1 MWLSPRKLQTTASRN
16 SPKIDFRQVFVSHP
30 GEHILVVDFGSQTTQ
45 LIARRVRE
53 CGVYCEI
60 QPYDVSSEVVENF
73 EPAGFILSGGPESVT
88 ENFSP
93 RIPDHVLRSGRPIL
107 GICYGMHALVEQL
120 GGVVDSSE
128 LREFGPARINLTAIQ
143 GVLPKKERVLDVW
156 MSHGDRVTEL
166 PMGFAVSASSDD
178 CPIAAISNE
187 SEHQYGV
194 QFHPEVTHTD
204 RGLEIIDRFVR
215 NVCGCQR
222 TWVPEHIVSMAV
234 EQIREEVGDENV
246 ILGLSGGVDSSVT
259 AALVSRA
266 IGSQLKCVLVDN
278 GLMRKDEVAKIE
290 ETMGPSNALPIELQ
304 VVDAKDRFLNALQ
317 GVKDPEDKR
326 KIVGRTFIEVFEESA
341 RELDSISWLAQGT
354 IYPDVVESAATKFGK
369 SHVIKSHHNVGGLP
383 DRLNLKLLEPLRELF
398 KDEVRKI
405 GLELGLPDE
414 LINRHPFP
422 GPGLSVR
429 ILGEVKQEY
438 IDILREADAIFLEE
452 LRKAG
457 WMDRVSQAFAV
468 FIPVKS
474 VAVVGDARAYEY
486 VIALRSV
493 STTDFMTADWSDL
506 PHELLGKIASRIMNE
521 VARVSRVVYDVSSK
535 PPSTIEWE

>member
-1 MWLSPRKLQTTASRN
+1 M
-16 SPKIDFRQVFVSHP
+16 SHP
-30 GEHILVVDFGSQTTQ
+30 GEKILVIDFGSQTTQ

-53 CGVYCEI
+53 CRVYCEI
-60 QPYDVSSEVVENF
+60 QPYDVSTEFVEEFN
-73 EPAGFILSGGPESVT
+73 PAGFILSGGPESVT
-88 ENFSP
+88 EDFSP
-93 RIPDHVLRSGRPIL
+93 RIPDQVLRSGRPIL

-120 GGVVDSSE
+120 GGEVDSSD
-128 LREFGPARINLTAIQ
+128 LREFGPARIDLTSNQ
-143 GVLPKKERVLDVW
+143 GILPKKAVGLDVW

-166 PMGFAVSASSDD
+166 PVGFDIAASTGD
-178 CPIAAISNE
+178 CPIAAIANE
-187 SEHQYGV
+187 STHQYGV

-204 RGLEIIDRFVR
+204 KGLEIIDQFVSE
-215 NVCGCQR
+215 VCGCQR
-222 TWVPEHIVSMAV
+222 TWVAEHIVSLAI
-234 EQIREEVGDENV
+234 EQIREVVGDENV

-266 IGSQLKCVLVDN
+266 IGTQLKCVLVDN
-278 GLMRKDEVAKIE
+278 GLMRKDEVRKIE
-290 ETMGPSNALPIELQ
+290 EFMGPSNALPVDLR
-304 VVDAKDRFLNALQ
+304 VVYRKDRFLTALE
-317 GVKDPEDKR
+317 GIEDPEDKR
-326 KIVGRTFIEVFEESA
+326 KIVGRTFIEVFEEAA

-398 KDEVRKI
+398 KDEVRNI
-405 GLELGLPDE
+405 GRELGLPDE

-452 LRKAG
+452 LQKAG

-506 PHELLGKIASRIMNE
+506 PHKLLGKVASRIMNE
-521 VARVSRVVYDVSSK
+521 VASVSRVVYDISSK
-535 PPSTIEWE
+535 PPATIEWE

>member
-1 MWLSPRKLQTTASRN
+1 M
-16 SPKIDFRQVFVSHP
+16 SHP
-30 GEHILVVDFGSQTTQ
+30 GEQILVVDFGSQTTQ

-60 QPYDVSSEVVENF
+60 QPYDVSAEFVEDF
-73 EPAGFILSGGPESVT
+73 DPAGFILSGGPESVT
-88 ENFSP
+88 EDISP

-128 LREFGPARINLTAIQ
+128 LREFGPARINLTATEGI
-143 GVLPKKERVLDVW
+143 LPKKNHVLDVW

-166 PMGFAVSASSDD
+166 PMGFSVSASTHD

-187 SEHQYGV
+187 REHQYGV

-204 RGLEIIDRFVR
+204 KGLEIIDQFVR
-215 NVCGCQR
+215 SICGCQR
-222 TWVPEHIVSMAV
+222 TWVPEHIVSLAV
-234 EQIREEVGDENV
+234 EQIRAEVGDDNV
-246 ILGLSGGVDSSVT
+246 ILGLSGGVDSSVA

-278 GLMRKDEVAKIE
+278 GLMRKDEVDKIE
-290 ETMGPSNALPIELQ
+290 ETMGPSNALPIDLQ

-317 GVKDPEDKR
+317 GVEDPEDKR
-326 KIVGRTFIEVFEESA
+326 KIVGRTFIEVFEEAA